1 MGLWS
6 VPDVLVIHLKRFK
19 QTSGS
24 STNKLTTLVD
34 FPLENFDMTP
44 NMAKQQVSNTCRKNV
59 KPSI

>member
-6 VPDVLVIHLKRFK
+6 VPDVLVIHLKRFR

-24 STNKLTTLVD
+24 STNKITTLVD

-44 NMAKQQVSNTCRKNV
+44 NMAKQQVRNLSNF
-59 KPSI
+59 

>member
-6 VPDVLVIHLKRFK
+6 VPDVLVIHLKRFR

-24 STNKLTTLVD
+24 STNKVTTLVD

-44 NMAKQQVSNTCRKNV
+44 NMAKEQGRNTKA
-59 KPSI
+59 IL